1 VNTKTTFPRSL
12 QTFILLAC
20 LGLGLWLLYDMAS
33 SLLSHSSLDS
43 GTTLKPFPVL
53 IHEGKRTN
61 DGKDSSVTPPDR
73 ENVISIEQGHLT
85 ARWSQ
90 RSLKSVLEDISRQS
104 GIPITISRKVKDS
117 MITRIFDSVPLDVA
131 MRQLLV
137 GHEVKIL
144 YGSESAPTLLA
155 VWVYA
160 KGEGQ
165 TVDLQSEAQ
174 VSLTRLPSE
183 VPSPLSE
190 KANRSTPLEES
201 LNDSDTDKRYQA
213 LDNALARGESVS
225 DYLLQRLL
233 LTDPSE
239 HMRLLAFRALVD
251 SDRTNPEDKRYWSE
265 TALNDPSKDLQDQAQ
280 QLLKQF
286 DESNSI
292 EVDENLPSGTGFGR

>member
-1 VNTKTTFPRSL
+1 MNTKTTYPRSL

-33 SLLSHSSLDS
+33 SLLPHSSLDS
-43 GTTLKPFPVL
+43 GTTLKPFPVP
-53 IHEGKRTN
+53 IDERKRTN

-85 ARWSQ
+85 ARWLQ

-144 YGSESAPTLLA
+144 YGSESATTLLA

-160 KGEGQ
+160 KGEEQ

-225 DYLLQRLL
+225 DYLIQRLL

-239 HMRLLAFRALVD
+239 HIRLLAFRALVD
-251 SDRTNPEDKRYWSE
+251 SDRTSPEDKRYWSE
-265 TALNDPSKDLQDQAQ
+265 TALNDSSKDLQDLAQ

-292 EVDENLPSGTGFGR
+292 EVDESLPSGTGFGR